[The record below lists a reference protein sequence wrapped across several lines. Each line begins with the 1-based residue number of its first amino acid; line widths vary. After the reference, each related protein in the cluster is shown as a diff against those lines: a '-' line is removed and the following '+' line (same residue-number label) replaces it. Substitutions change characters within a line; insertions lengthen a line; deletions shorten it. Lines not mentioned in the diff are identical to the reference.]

1 MSAAFEALIKRYD
14 YHPVIPAER
23 QYGQPLIVDLT
34 PESEIWQKVSDGH
47 DYAQE
52 IKRQAAELQAT
63 VEVGRYAEERLIY
76 QETDNFVGQEA
87 RTLHIGIDL
96 GIPAG
101 NPVYAPLEGCVLGF
115 GNDPTQGSY
124 GPSVVLRHEL
134 EGQVFHTL
142 YGHLSVRSLA
152 ALSVGQEIGRGEA
165 FAAIGSPDENGGWPP
180 HLHFQLIRDMQGHTA
195 DYVGVVDP
203 QYAEF
208 YLDNCPDPNWILN
221 MSL

>member
-1 MSAAFEALIKRYD
+1 MSVSFEALIKRYD

-23 QYGQPLIVDLT
+23 QYGRPLIVDLS
-34 PESEIWQKVSDGH
+34 PESAIWQKVTAGH

-52 IKRQAAELQAT
+52 IKRQAAAINAT
-63 VEVGRYAEERLIY
+63 VEVGRYGEERLIY
-76 QETDNFVGQEA
+76 QDTENFSGQEA

-101 NPVYAPLEGCVLGF
+101 NCVYAPLEGTVLGF
-115 GNDPTQGSY
+115 GNEPTQGSY
-124 GPSVVLRHEL
+124 GPSIVLQHEL

-142 YGHLSVRSLA
+142 YGHLSVSSLETIT
-152 ALSVGQEIGRGEA
+152 VGQVIARGKPFATIGE
-165 FAAIGSPDENGGWPP
+165 PDENGGWPT
-180 HLHFQLIRDMQGHTA
+180 HLHFQIIRDMQGNTA

-203 QYAEF
+203 QYADF
-208 YLDNCPDPNWILN
+208 YLNNCPDPNWILN